1 MKHVGIAPKRFI
13 FNQIIFDYPLI
24 KIFLMAEINE
34 RESMSQVLDK
44 YIVDLD
50 CADKILICL

>member
-1 MKHVGIAPKRFI
+1 
-13 FNQIIFDYPLI
+13 
-24 KIFLMAEINE
+24 MAEINE